1 MDYQKMVEFRN
12 ARNHFT
18 RRLNIVLQE
27 IGPSYA
33 RVTKTVEPEDT
44 NPVGVPHG
52 GVYFTMADNACGSA
66 IASHGYMAVTV
77 SANYNFLRGAKVGD
91 QLTAEAREIKT
102 GKTICVYEARI
113 TDQNGTLL
121 GNGIF
126 TFYKLDQ
133 KIEM

>member
-52 GVYFTMADNACGSA
+52 EGLSA
-66 IASHGYMAVTV
+66 ELRLLERALGKAGQAVIR
-77 SANYNFLRGAKVGD
+77 RGNRAV
-91 QLTAEAREIKT
+91 RERF
-102 GKTICVYEARI
+102 CRR
-113 TDQNGTLL
+113 
-121 GNGIF
+121 
-126 TFYKLDQ
+126 
-133 KIEM
+133 

>member
-121 GNGIF
+121 GIGTF
-126 TFYKLDQ
+126 TFYCLDQ
-133 KIEM
+133 KIEL